1 MYQASTFACYVNFFV
16 YKKDV
21 CECITMV
28 YPGVMVDHREPKV
41 RRADAIRSAL
51 EELIFSG
58 EFSDG
63 DRLDEVKLAERFQV
77 SRTPLR
83 EAFQALAE
91 AGLLELIPRRGAFVR
106 HPSFVEL
113 VEMFEVM
120 AELEAM
126 CGRLAA
132 RRITDRSLQ
141 ELETAARACERAMEQ
156 GDTDEYYWENERFH
170 SLLYDASGNTFL
182 AAEAKKLHRRLQT
195 FRRMQLLVRGRMPQS
210 MAEHR
215 AILAALQHGDAPKA
229 EIALRAHVSVQGE
242 KFNDLMANYGHAA
255 MKRAG

>member
-1 MYQASTFACYVNFFV
+1 MTEADRRGF
-16 YKKDV
+16 
-21 CECITMV
+21 
-28 YPGVMVDHREPKV
+28 
-41 RRADAIRSAL
+41 RRADEVRAAL
-51 EELIFSG
+51 EQAIFSG
-58 EFSDG
+58 EFADG
-63 DRLDEVKLAERFQV
+63 DRLDEVKLAERFDV

-132 RRITDRSLQ
+132 RRISDEALENMKQ
-141 ELETAARACERAMEQ
+141 AETACEAALRR

-170 SLLYDASGNTFL
+170 SLLYEASGNSFL
-182 AAEAKKLHRRLQT
+182 AAEARKLHNRLQT
-195 FRRMQLLVRGRMPQS
+195 FRRLQLRVRGRMNQS
-210 MAEHR
+210 MSEHK
-215 AILAALQHGDAPKA
+215 AILKALEEGDPVKA
-229 EIALRAHVSVQGE
+229 EAELRIHVSVQGE
-242 KFNDLMANYGHAA
+242 RFNDLMASYGQSDIR
-255 MKRAG
+255 RAG